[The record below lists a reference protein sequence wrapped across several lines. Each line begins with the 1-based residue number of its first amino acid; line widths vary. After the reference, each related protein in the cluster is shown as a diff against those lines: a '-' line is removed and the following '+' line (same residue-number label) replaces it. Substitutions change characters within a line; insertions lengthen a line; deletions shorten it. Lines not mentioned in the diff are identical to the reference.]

1 MPDHLRR
8 DFDVIIF
15 GATGYTGDHVAR
27 YLSLAASNG
36 EWPNLRW
43 AMAGRNKAKLEALAS
58 RWSLEPT
65 GIVVADVV
73 EPGSL
78 RDMAARCS
86 VVMNA
91 TGPYRFYGENV
102 VVACIAA
109 KADYVDLCG
118 EPEFID
124 RCLLKHAD
132 AAKAAGVLIV
142 HSCAFDS
149 VPADIGCLFTA
160 LQFPPPALCAHA
172 DMYHTFGVGEGAK
185 GAAGHATTFYA
196 AVHGFGGAD
205 ATRKQRK
212 QLLAKLEAERPG
224 SSAGATP
231 LGPMLRV
238 APGPAYKKA
247 LRAYTFLFPGSDVAV
262 VRTSQRTLANLKRDQ
277 PAPAAPAASAAKPRE
292 PHLTP
297 QFGAS
302 FCVKSTFWAAATTT
316 CGLLFTTLSKR
327 EWGRRLLL
335 KHPDFFTLG
344 MFSDAGPTEEY
355 LSKASFKAIF
365 FGRGW
370 SEADPAAPPSS
381 HFDTVVRTSVSGP
394 EPGYIATARMFS
406 VMARHVL
413 EDRPLL
419 GVSGGVYTPGG
430 LCGSGGAPAINKLVG
445 RLGSVGVKFA
455 AEERRT
461 LPPKDGDEASRRP
474 AWQQVLNLLA
484 LSGWGVALAM
494 ILSQWPSVS
503 ASLGSPLMTLILA
516 SESICVFEV
525 VQIALGLARGNVVLG
540 CTLHYTRLI
549 EALVILPL
557 IPHHLVTRLV
567 LLAWSL
573 TELFRYPMFL
583 APGSKLARL
592 LRYVTPVL
600 TFPLGCGGEAWA
612 AQIVHSSPALAGRL
626 ALLRFLVW
634 MVVPVNVL
642 GGTFYAYP
650 GLVKKA
656 LKALKGKAA

>member
-1 MPDHLRR
+1 MRR
-8 DFDVIIF
+8 DYDVIIF

-27 YLSLAASNG
+27 FLNLVASNG
-36 EWPNLRW
+36 EWPDLRW
-43 AMAGRNKAKLEALAS
+43 AIAGRSKAKLEALAS
-58 RWSLEPT
+58 KWNLKPG

-73 EPGSL
+73 EPGML

-86 VVMNA
+86 IVMNA

-102 VVACIAA
+102 VEACIAA
-109 KADYVDLCG
+109 KTDYVDLCG

-160 LQFPPPALCAHA
+160 LQFAPPALCAQA

-212 QLLAKLEAERPG
+212 HLLAKLEAEQPG
-224 SSAGATP
+224 SSAGPVP
-231 LGPMLRV
+231 LGPKLRV

-262 VRTSQRTLANLKRDQ
+262 VRTSQRLLASLERAK
-277 PAPAAPAASAAKPRE
+277 PAAAAASSTAERKPY
-292 PHLTP
+292 LTP

-302 FCVKSTFWAAATTT
+302 FCVQSFFWAAATST
-316 CGLLFTTLSKR
+316 CGLLFNVLSKR
-327 EWGRRLLL
+327 AWGRQLLL

-344 MFSDAGPTEEY
+344 MFSEEGPTEEY
-355 LSKASFKAIF
+355 LSKASFRAIF

-370 SEADPAAPPSS
+370 SDAEPDSPPSS
-381 HFDTVVRTSVSGP
+381 ALDTVVRTSVSGP
-394 EPGYIATARMFS
+394 EPGYIATARMFT

-413 EDRPLL
+413 EDRPLF
-419 GVSGGVYTPGG
+419 GVSGGVFTPGG
-430 LCGSGGAPAINKLVG
+430 LCGSGGAPAIQKLVS
-445 RLGSVGVKFA
+445 RLSAVGVKFT
-455 AEERRT
+455 AEDRKT
-461 LPPKDGDEASRRP
+461 LPPKEIEGGTRRP
-474 AWQQVLNLLA
+474 AWQQGLNVLA
-484 LSGWGVALAM
+484 LSGWGVALA
-494 ILSQWPSVS
+494 ILVAQWPSVS
-503 ASLGSPLMTLILA
+503 ASLGTPLMTLILA

-525 VQIALGLARGNVVLG
+525 LQIALGLARGNVVLG
-540 CTLHYTRLI
+540 FTLHYTRLI

-557 IPHHLVTRLV
+557 IPSHLSARLV

-573 TELFRYPMFL
+573 TELCRYPMFL
-583 APGSKLARL
+583 APGSKFARW

-612 AQIVHSSPALAGRL
+612 AHIVHSSSALAGRL

-634 MVVPVNVL
+634 FVIPVNVL
-642 GGTFYAYP
+642 GGTLYAYP
-650 GLVKKA
+650 SLVKKA
-656 LKALKGKAA
+656 LQVMKRKGA